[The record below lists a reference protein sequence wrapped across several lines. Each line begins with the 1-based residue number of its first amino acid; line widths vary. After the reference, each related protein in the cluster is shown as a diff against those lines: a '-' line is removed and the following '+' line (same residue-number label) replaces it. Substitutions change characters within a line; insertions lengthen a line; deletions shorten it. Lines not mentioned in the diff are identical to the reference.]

1 MFSISMVSCSKSL
14 QPKIDS
20 VTEISHNTNDIYLP
34 PGTIQVYQNVFIDER
49 PVTNLMY
56 KEFLRHQEYYWSTD
70 SYKIFNELPKYNAQ
84 LPEEIITLQSNGR
97 VDVLSSLLEPSK
109 KVRSKEKLDAYSKN
123 VKYTNS
129 PALQIDYD
137 EAVLFCRWRSELA
150 TLRLNYVNK
159 TKEARV
165 NFPKNLNYRLLNES
179 EFVEAI
185 EQFTNDGLISKLPF
199 TYPSPEVN
207 ELVNSKGFM
216 VLYDL
221 FEVVNKDQLFNP
233 FTKSVSNDPKSETTT
248 SFRCICETED
258 W

>member
-1 MFSISMVSCSKSL
+1 MVSCSKSL

-20 VTEISHNTNDIYLP
+20 VTEISHNTNDTYLP
-34 PGTIQVYQNVFIDER
+34 PGTIQVSENVFIDER

-56 KEFLRHQEYYWSTD
+56 KEFLRHQEYYWTTD

-84 LPEEIITLQSNGR
+84 LPEEIITLQRNGR
-97 VDVLSSLLEPSK
+97 VDALSSLLDPSK
-109 KVRSKEKLDAYSKN
+109 KVGSKEEEQLNDYLKN

-137 EAVLFCRWRSELA
+137 EAVLFCKWRSELA
-150 TLRLNYVNK
+150 TLRLDFVNK
-159 TKEARV
+159 TRKSRV
-165 NFPKNLNYRLLNES
+165 KYPKNLNYRLLNEN
-179 EFVEAI
+179 EFVAVI
-185 EQFTNDGLISKLPF
+185 EQFNKYGFVSKLPF
-199 TYPSPEVN
+199 TYPSPEVD
-207 ELVNSKGFM
+207 EIVNSKGSL
-216 VLYDL
+216 VIYDL
-221 FEVVNKDQLFNP
+221 LEVLNKNQLFNP